1 MSSHKAGVASL
12 WKVCKVVLSI
22 HGSAQHAVLVIA
34 TATHHQIWIGGGPKV
49 ELRSRVLA

>member
-22 HGSAQHAVLVIA
+22 HGSAQHAVLVI
-34 TATHHQIWIGGGPKV
+34 TTTTHQICHSSDMDRRRPEGGAQ
-49 ELRSRVLA
+49 E